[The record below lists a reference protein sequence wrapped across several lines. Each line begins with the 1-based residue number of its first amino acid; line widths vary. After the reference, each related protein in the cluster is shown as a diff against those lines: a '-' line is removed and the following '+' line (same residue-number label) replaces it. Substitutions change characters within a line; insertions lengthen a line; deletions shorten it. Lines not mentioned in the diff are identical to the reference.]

1 MKFKVILFKLFIQSS
16 LDYSS
21 TLFIYFSNQLD
32 QNRLEKSF
40 SRSIHRLLKVNLS
53 EWDPRISSFVE
64 MDIETQMK
72 TLSVHNILPLKL
84 RYFNHFIKFLHSNIS
99 KNSDSSLINYIMSH
113 KKVEGTYRNN
123 PLKMPVY
130 STNLAMFSF
139 SSISIKIINLFLFKD
154 LFLEKK
160 QFTNFYN
167 NNHNLFNA
175 YSICLASSNS
185 WL

>member
-1 MKFKVILFKLFIQSS
+1 
-16 LDYSS
+16 
-21 TLFIYFSNQLD
+21 
-32 QNRLEKSF
+32 
-40 SRSIHRLLKVNLS
+40 
-53 EWDPRISSFVE
+53 
-64 MDIETQMK
+64 
-72 TLSVHNILPLKL
+72 
-84 RYFNHFIKFLHSNIS
+84 
-99 KNSDSSLINYIMSH
+99 MSH

-160 QFTNFYN
+160 QLTNFYN
-167 NNHNLFNA
+167 NDHNLFNA

-185 WL
+185 WLLYILQSAVNFLITFLYVFSNDLYVLLVFVRFYSIKLWETFVYL

>member
-1 MKFKVILFKLFIQSS
+1 VLPDLIFNEIKIPFVSSSKLLGVIIDNKLKFDLNTKEVARKVAYKTRVLMKSAFLFEMKFKVILFKLFIQLS

-21 TLFIYFSNQLD
+21 TLFIHFSNQLD

-84 RYFNHFIKFLHSNIS
+84 RYS
-99 KNSDSSLINYIMSH
+99 KNSDSSLINYIMGH
-113 KKVEGTYRNN
+113 KKVKVTYRNN

-130 STNLAMFSF
+130 
-139 SSISIKIINLFLFKD
+139 
-154 LFLEKK
+154 
-160 QFTNFYN
+160 
-167 NNHNLFNA
+167 
-175 YSICLASSNS
+175 
-185 WL
+185 